1 MSTPLNKL
9 QSLFHKPSVL
19 ELDLAR
25 GVIEIRPNSP
35 LQAMQ
40 VLNATTMSALRDAV
54 TEAIKDDH
62 VKGLVVH
69 AANNTLPVSMLD
81 EIALEIERFG
91 AHKPTVAWAETFG
104 ELVPSLAM
112 YKLATAAKEIW
123 LQPSGML
130 TIEGYESQILLLKGG
145 FNKLGLE
152 PEFGQRH
159 EYKTAANTYAA
170 DEVTEPHREM
180 MHSLVGD
187 LLEDAVK
194 TIAKRRGLDEGFVRQ
209 ALETSPVTPERALE
223 AGLIDHIGYRDQVYS
238 TVLDAWGAKREDLRY
253 VNRYNL
259 KPDIAKAISGRK
271 RKKIAVVPIR
281 GPIVTGRGSAGLNGQ
296 TVGADHIDEQLRAA
310 QRDDDIVAVILDVDS
325 PGGSA
330 VASDFIRRGV
340 LQLRE
345 SGRKVVA
352 RMGGMAASG
361 GYFVS
366 MGADEIVALPSTLT
380 GSIGVLG
387 GKLVTQGLYE
397 KLGLVREN
405 VKSTEN
411 GMLMSPAERF
421 SEDDWRRLNEWLD
434 RVYEDFTSKAAEDRG
449 IEYAQLESMARGR
462 VWTGAQ
468 AIERGL
474 VDYIGGRRLA
484 QERAALLADV
494 DVDDVDIV
502 PVGPGGLLGKLVPA
516 ASSEAVGSA
525 GGTQTLGAESMLRA
539 MLREMGLHV
548 DGALS
553 LPYRITIR

>member
-238 TVLDAWGAKREDLRY
+238 TVLDAWGAKREDLRF

-281 GPIVTGRGSAGLNGQ
+281 GPIVTDRGSAGLNGQ

-310 QRDDDIVAVILDVDS
+310 QRDEDIVAVILDVDS

-411 GMLMSPAERF
+411 GMLMSPAEPF

-449 IEYAQLESMARGR
+449 IEYGQLESMARGR

-474 VDYIGGRRLA
+474 VDYIGGRRVA
-484 QERAALLADV
+484 QERAALLAGV

-525 GGTQTLGAESMLRA
+525 GGTQPLGAESMLRA